1 MLEVPPLREYGKE
14 EVALDHPAVMALRAA
29 AGRALTIAPT
39 TDPSRWILQA
49 GSLVGTIVTPDA
61 RVLIRPKVDA
71 ANLFHL
77 LEAGGEALDVRDE
90 DFDYGRTGD
99 LVPAFATFFVRH
111 LERALARGVARRYD
125 ERSERMPS
133 IRGRVDLRAQLRE
146 GGLPLPAN
154 CVFDEHSAN
163 TQLNRIVAAAIRR
176 LVRFPGV
183 TTPTRRALLHTAG
196 AFEDAEAHTTGDLAR
211 PTAFS
216 RLDQHFR
223 SVERLARLVL
233 ASSSLRDTTGST
245 TAGTFLIDMN
255 KVFESYL
262 EDRLRRYLR
271 GDAEVRGQATTTL
284 DVEHQVRMRPD
295 LLIRRR
301 GVDVYVA
308 DAKYKLTADGL
319 GRESDYYQLLAYCTA
334 LGLPEGMLV
343 YCQHDGTAPP
353 RQATVHNLGQRLVT
367 HAIRLDGTP
376 RDIDARMRA
385 LAEEIR
391 DRSSSP
397 ATRVPGAA

>member
-1 MLEVPPLREYGKE
+1 MTVAVALQEYGKE
-14 EVALDHPAVMALRAA
+14 EVDLDHHAVTALRAA
-29 AGRALTIAPT
+29 AGRALTVTPT
-39 TDPSRWILQA
+39 ADPGRWVVGA
-49 GSLVGTIVTPDA
+49 SSLVGTVVTPDA

-77 LEAGGEALDVRDE
+77 LEAGGNALDVRRDE
-90 DFDYGRTGD
+90 FDYGHTGD
-99 LVPAFATFFVRH
+99 LVPVFATFFVRH
-111 LERALARGVARRYD
+111 LEQALARGVVRRYD
-125 ERSERMPS
+125 ERSDRMPS
-133 IRGRVDLRAQLRE
+133 IRGRVDLRAQVRE

-163 TQLNRIVAAAIRR
+163 TQLNRIVAGAIRR

-196 AFEDAEAHTTGDLAR
+196 AFEDAEPFTTVDLAR
-211 PTAFS
+211 PTIFT

-223 SVERLARLVL
+223 PVERLARLVL
-233 ASSSLRDTTGST
+233 TSSSLRDTTGTT

-255 KVFESYL
+255 KVFETFV

-271 GDAEVRGQATTTL
+271 SDAEVRGQATTTL
-284 DVEHQVRMRPD
+284 DEEGQVRMRPD

-334 LGLPEGMLV
+334 LGLPEGMLI
-343 YCQHDGTAPP
+343 YCQHDGTVPA
-353 RQATVHNLGQRLVT
+353 RQATVRNGLRQRLVT
-367 HAIRLDGTP
+367 YAVRLDGQP
-376 RDIDARMRA
+376 HDIDARIRSLADLIRA
-385 LAEEIR
+385 RLEA
-391 DRSSSP
+391 P
-397 ATRVPGAA
+397 APVPGAA